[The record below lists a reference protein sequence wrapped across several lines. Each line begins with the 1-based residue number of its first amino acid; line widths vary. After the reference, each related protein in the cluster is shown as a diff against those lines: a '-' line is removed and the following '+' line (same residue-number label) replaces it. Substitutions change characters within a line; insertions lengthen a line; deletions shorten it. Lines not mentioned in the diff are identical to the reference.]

1 MDSETS
7 PSLLEEHLSCKSCTA
22 SLRRKRF
29 LAMAEGLVE
38 VAKVL
43 KSLKEN
49 ESFHGALEHPSV
61 SKAVRHWGGLERLKP
76 EECEEWQSD
85 PRIMFVLAE
94 FRRLEHFCRAAG
106 MKVPLHTVLAKKD
119 DLTLSDGRRL
129 SGGELLPP
137 EKKEEEEEAEDLL
150 ELPDP
155 PPMDARTWKKTFL
168 WQVISIVFVLIVT
181 QLGTWYHEEELRK
194 ILANSTA
201 GRGNDSAEL

>member
-1 MDSETS
+1 MGDFDRGKTCGS
-7 PSLLEEHLSCKSCTA
+7 PIST
-22 SLRRKRF
+22 RRLYRQ
-29 LAMAEGLVE
+29 
-38 VAKVL
+38 
-43 KSLKEN
+43 N
-49 ESFHGALEHPSV
+49 RP
-61 SKAVRHWGGLERLKP
+61 KADGPNPRRLPLPKG
-76 EECEEWQSD
+76 
-85 PRIMFVLAE
+85 
-94 FRRLEHFCRAAG
+94 LEHFCRAAG

>member
-1 MDSETS
+1 MVQI
-7 PSLLEEHLSCKSCTA
+7 H
-22 SLRRKRF
+22 
-29 LAMAEGLVE
+29 
-38 VAKVL
+38 VA
-43 KSLKEN
+43 
-49 ESFHGALEHPSV
+49 FHS
-61 SKAVRHWGGLERLKP
+61 R
-76 EECEEWQSD
+76 
-85 PRIMFVLAE
+85 
-94 FRRLEHFCRAAG
+94 
-106 MKVPLHTVLAKKD
+106 KVPLHTVLAKKD